1 MKTTKLSTLLALLLV
16 VPLLGLAFFGLR
28 SAHEKWV
35 VYQDYARLGQNSAVL
50 QQIGHTVHELQK
62 ERGRSSGFLN
72 SKGQLFGGELQQQ
85 RTLSDAE
92 LDKLAALLA
101 GFEAERFGEI
111 FSRKLTAAQTQL
123 RELAAKRRSIDTLEV
138 EPAASLAYYTQTIAG
153 LLDVVVA
160 MSHLSK
166 DADIAEGI
174 QCYVNFLQAKENA
187 GIERAVLSGV
197 FAADAFTADSLRR
210 FNRIAGTQETYL
222 KVFDSFATPEQR
234 GFMAQKVSGP
244 VVDKVTELRG
254 IATEKAGAGKFGV
267 TATAWFDAATARINL
282 MKEVEDQ
289 LAADYTARAEQI
301 LHAAW
306 RQFLVFALIVVG
318 LIVGTVVASTL
329 FVRSISS
336 RLRHIAGRL
345 MDGASQL
352 TEAANQMASASQQE
366 ASGVSQQAAS
376 LEETSASL
384 EEITS
389 MTKRNANAAGEAKTL
404 SGETRAAADTGSANM
419 TAMSEAMAALKSSSG
434 NVAKIV
440 KSIDE
445 IAFQTNILALN
456 AAVEAARAGE
466 AGAGF
471 SVVAEEVRALAK
483 RSAEAAR
490 ETAAK
495 IDESVR
501 NSEQGVTISQQI
513 AEQFQEIVVKAHKVD
528 GLVGEIATASR
539 EQLQG
544 IEQVNAAI
552 VQIDGVSQSEAATAE
567 QIAAQAE
574 QLNAQATDLN
584 QAVGQLMA
592 IVGGR
597 RELDHLGL
605 PGPVLPGGRRSL
617 DSRTT
622 TAAAPLHKPSAS
634 SRLHLAAR

>member
-1 MKTTKLSTLLALLLV
+1 MKTTKLSTHLALLLV

-35 VYQDYARLGQNSAVL
+35 VYQEYAALEKNSAVL

-72 SKGQLFGGELQQQ
+72 SKGRLFASELKQQ
-85 RTLSDAE
+85 RTAADAE
-92 LDKLAALLA
+92 LAKLGTLLER
-101 GFEAERFGEI
+101 FEAERFGAT
-111 FSRKLTAAQTQL
+111 FGKKLSSAQAQL
-123 RELAAKRRSIDTLEV
+123 RDLADKRRGIDALEV
-138 EPAASLAYYTQTIAG
+138 EAPVSLAYFTQTIAS

-197 FAADAFTADSLRR
+197 FAVDAFTPDTLHR
-210 FNRIAGTQETYL
+210 FNRIAGIQETYL
-222 KVFDSFATPEQR
+222 RVFDSFATPEQQR
-234 GFMAQKVSGP
+234 FMAEKVSGA
-244 VVDKVTELRG
+244 VIDKVAELRA
-254 IATEKAGAGKFGV
+254 IAAEKAATGKFGV
-267 TATAWFDAATARINL
+267 AATVWFDAATARIDL
-282 MKEVEDQ
+282 MKQVEDR

-301 LHAAW
+301 LHTAW
-306 RQFLVFALIVVG
+306 RQFLVFAVIVVG
-318 LIVGTVVASTL
+318 LIAGTVVASAL
-329 FVRSISS
+329 FVRSISN
-336 RLRHIAGRL
+336 RLRQIAGRL

-352 TEAANQMASASQQE
+352 TEAANQMAAASEQE
-366 ASGVSQQAAS
+366 ATGVSQQAAS

-389 MTKRNANAAGEAKTL
+389 MTKRNASAAGEAKTL
-404 SGETRAAADTGSANM
+404 SGETRAAADGGSANM
-419 TAMSEAMAALKSSSG
+419 TAMSAAMAALKNSSG

-456 AAVEAARAGE
+456 AAVEAARAGA

-471 SVVAEEVRALAK
+471 SVVAEEVRALAQ
-483 RSAEAAR
+483 RSAEAAK

-501 NSEQGVTISQQI
+501 NSDQGVAISQRI
-513 AEQFQEIVVKAHKVD
+513 AEQFQEIVVKARKVD

-544 IEQVNAAI
+544 IEQVNSAI

-597 RELDHLGL
+597 REHDHLGM
-605 PGPVLPGGRRSL
+605 PGPVLPGGRRTL
-617 DSRTT
+617 DARPTSSAPRQR
-622 TAAAPLHKPSAS
+622 TAAAP
-634 SRLHLAAR
+634 RLHAAAR